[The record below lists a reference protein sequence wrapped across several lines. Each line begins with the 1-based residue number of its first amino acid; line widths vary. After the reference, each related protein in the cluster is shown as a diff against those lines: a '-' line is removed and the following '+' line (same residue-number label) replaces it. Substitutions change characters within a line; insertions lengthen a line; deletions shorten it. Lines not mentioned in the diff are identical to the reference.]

1 MTRMLVLFY
10 FRGGV
15 CQSVSLDGSA
25 FLIEYRNLALLTSK
39 HFTKNLSYCVSGK
52 YFRRYWCWELPA
64 GKNGNWWMGAI
75 FPASRNLPG
84 GLKCYSWNLKKKR
97 FYSHRLN
104 RLVNFYFFHLI
115 SRIKL
120 LKIFPVNKKD
130 PE

>member
-1 MTRMLVLFY
+1 MYPESISEGTGVGNYLLERMEIGGWGLFSQP
-10 FRGGV
+10 V
-15 CQSVSLDGSA
+15 EICL
-25 FLIEYRNLALLTSK
+25 
-39 HFTKNLSYCVSGK
+39 
-52 YFRRYWCWELPA
+52 
-64 GKNGNWWMGAI
+64 
-75 FPASRNLPG
+75 G